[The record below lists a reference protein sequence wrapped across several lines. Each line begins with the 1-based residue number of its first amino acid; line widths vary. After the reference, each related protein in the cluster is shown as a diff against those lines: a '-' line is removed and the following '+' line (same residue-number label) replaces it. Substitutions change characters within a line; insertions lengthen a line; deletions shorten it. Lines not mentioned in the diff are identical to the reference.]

1 MRFRAF
7 SRQQRRVLTWWCSA
21 EGQSREA
28 VICDGAV
35 RSGKTLCMGLAF
47 FLWGTACFDGMAFGL
62 CGKTITALR
71 RNLLREVL
79 PTLGALGFQWREQ
92 ASQNRLTVRLGG
104 KENTFYL
111 FGGRDEGSAALIQG
125 ITLAGVLL
133 DEAALM
139 PRSFVEQACARCS
152 VPGSRMWFSCNPEHP
167 EHWFYKEWILKAE
180 ERRALYLHFTMEDN
194 PALSEAVKRRYRTTY
209 SGAFYRR
216 FVLGEW
222 TRAQGLG
229 EARPG
234 GRHGAVVHL
243 LRLRYGQPHV
253 PGAVGAAGRSV
264 VPGGGVL
271 L

>member
-1 MRFRAF
+1 MKNERA
-7 SRQQRRVLTWWCSA
+7 RLLRRMERLAGCRVNDAVKLAFLDGEQLGEIDGLDLGALKEFKRSGNGAVELKLVDRAAVLERLVELSGGREDGAEALTWWCSA
-21 EGQSREA
+21 EGKSREA

-47 FLWGTACFDGMAFGL
+47 FLWATACFDGMAFGL

-167 EHWFYKEWILKAE
+167 EHLFY
-180 ERRALYLHFTMEDN
+180 N
-194 PALSEAVKRRYRTTY
+194 
-209 SGAFYRR
+209 
-216 FVLGEW
+216 
-222 TRAQGLG
+222 
-229 EARPG
+229 
-234 GRHGAVVHL
+234 
-243 LRLRYGQPHV
+243 
-253 PGAVGAAGRSV
+253 
-264 VPGGGVL
+264 
-271 L
+271 